1 MTLSI
6 VIPTKNRPNE
16 LLAMLKSLIIQTHL
30 PDQIIIVDQSLKEN
44 TIEDKLLSLL
54 GLNKIK
60 LNYIHDQNITGLVK
74 AKAFAIKHNTCDIIS
89 FFDDDIILEPGYLKE
104 ICFAFKQYPK
114 INGANGLIL
123 NTPNQNIIK
132 RLIYRF
138 THLGLYKD
146 NRQRVS
152 KQCLR
157 DNLHTPIHVNNLSGG
172 LSSWRSEVFKKV
184 KFDVLN
190 KFHCFEDVEYSIRF
204 EKKFPDSMFLIP
216 GAKLYH
222 FHATGNRES
231 KIKQISNHVEES
243 ILLFRKNNNFSNLGI
258 DLLLIVFYFKINAI
272 FHTIKHKE
280 KRFIISFFNGIKS
293 GLSKKIKKN

>member
-1 MTLSI
+1 M
-6 VIPTKNRPNE
+6 
-16 LLAMLKSLIIQTHL
+16 
-30 PDQIIIVDQSLKEN
+30 
-44 TIEDKLLSLL
+44 
-54 GLNKIK
+54 
-60 LNYIHDQNITGLVK
+60 
-74 AKAFAIKHNTCDIIS
+74 
-89 FFDDDIILEPGYLKE
+89 FF
-104 ICFAFKQYPK
+104 
-114 INGANGLIL
+114 
-123 NTPNQNIIK
+123 
-132 RLIYRF
+132 RS

-152 KQCLR
+152 KKCSS
-157 DNLHTPIHVNNLSGG
+157 DNLNIPKKVNNLSGG
-172 LSSWRSEVFKKV
+172 LSSWRSEVFEKV
-184 KFDVLN
+184 KFDILN
-190 KFHCFEDVEYSIRF
+190 KFHSFEDVEYSIRF

-272 FHTIKHKE
+272 FHAIKHKE

>member
-152 KQCLR
+152 KQSLR
-157 DNLHTPIHVNNLSGG
+157 DNLHTPINVNNLSGG

>member
-16 LLAMLKSLIIQTHL
+16 LLAMLKSLTIQTHL
-30 PDQIIIVDQSLKEN
+30 PNQIIIVDQSLKEN
-44 TIEDKLLSLL
+44 IIKDKLDSLL

-60 LNYIHDQNITGLVK
+60 LNYIHDQNITGLVS

-89 FFDDDIILEPGYLKE
+89 FFDDDIALESGYLKA
-104 ICFAFKQYPK
+104 IFQSFKQYPK

-123 NTPNQNIIK
+123 NIPNQNTIK

-146 NRQRVS
+146 NRQSVR

-157 DNLHTPIHVNNLSGG
+157 DNLNTPMSVNKLSGG
-172 LSSWRSEVFKKV
+172 LSSWRSEVFEKV
-184 KFDVLN
+184 KFDILN
-190 KFHCFEDVEYSIRF
+190 KFHSFEDAEYSIRF
-204 EKKFPDSMFLIP
+204 EKKFPNSMFLIP
-216 GAKLYH
+216 EAKLYH

-231 KIKQISNHVEES
+231 KIQQISNHVEES
-243 ILLFRKNNNFSNLGI
+243 ILLFKKNNNFYYLGI

-272 FHTIKHKE
+272 FHAVKYQE
-280 KRFIISFFNGIKS
+280 KKFIISFFKGIRS
-293 GLSKKIKKN
+293 GLSKKIKKD

>member
-16 LLAMLKSLIIQTHL
+16 LLTILKSLIIQTHL
-30 PDQIIIVDQSLKEN
+30 PNQIIIVDQSLKEN
-44 TIEDKLLSLL
+44 TIEDKLPSLL
-54 GLNKIK
+54 ELNKIK
-60 LNYIHDQNITGLVK
+60 LNYIHDQNITGLVN

-89 FFDDDIILEPGYLKE
+89 FFDDDIVLESGYLKA
-104 ICFAFKQYPK
+104 IFLAFKQHPK

-132 RLIYRF
+132 RLFFRS
-138 THLGLYKD
+138 THIGLYKD

-152 KQCLR
+152 KQCSN
-157 DNLHTPIHVNNLSGG
+157 DNLNIPKKVNNLSGG
-172 LSSWRSEVFKKV
+172 LSSWRSEVFEKV

-190 KFHCFEDVEYSIRF
+190 KFHSFEDVEYSIRF
-204 EKKFPDSMFLIP
+204 QKRFPNSMFLIP
-216 GAKLYH
+216 GAKLFH
-222 FHATGNRES
+222 FHAAGNRES

-243 ILLFRKNNNFSNLGI
+243 ILLFKKNNNFSNLGI

-272 FHTIKHKE
+272 FLSIKYHE
-280 KRFIISFFNGIKS
+280 KNFIISFFKGIRT